1 MAGRHSR
8 ARLQLTQPMLLKI
21 LTAYQIMPSYLELL
35 SAFGEQSDPKN
46 SRFSAFYKQD
56 FTRQPTYPATLLG
69 NGGKHL
75 GICYSLRG
83 VAPKIVQTSDG
94 PQVEWSIRSA
104 AILHQL
110 DLEQGRALW
119 LVTHGRRELLQR
131 YDDLQHAVDTAPGT
145 QQGDFARR
153 IQDSLHTHLM
163 LCDWSTEGWTA
174 YISFLEDVVAKE
186 ARIPPNCCTEVRQA
200 DLLMISR
207 PGLRPIYRETRT

>member
-1 MAGRHSR
+1 
-8 ARLQLTQPMLLKI
+8 MLLKI
-21 LTAYQIMPSYLELL
+21 LTAYQVMPSYFELL
-35 SAFGEQSDPKN
+35 SVFGEQSDPKN

-69 NGGKHL
+69 DGGKHL
-75 GICYSLRG
+75 GVCYNLRG

-119 LVTHGRRELLQR
+119 LVTHGRKELLQR
-131 YDDLQHAVDTAPGT
+131 YDDVQRAIVPATGT
-145 QQGDFARR
+145 QQDDFARR
-153 IQDSLHTHLM
+153 IQGALHTHTM

-186 ARIPPNCCTEVRQA
+186 ASPTPDYCPRIRQSH
-200 DLLMISR
+200 LLIMSR
-207 PGLRPIYRETRT
+207 PGLRRTFHETRT